1 MGEIMIKVPA
11 GVDLERLKKLLE
23 ADAEFLAKAM
33 KKKVHPGILGKAS
46 VEELEEY
53 AEEVGR

>member
-33 KKKVHPGILGKAS
+33 KKKVHLGILGKAS

-53 AEEVGR
+53 AWRA

>member
-1 MGEIMIKVPA
+1 MGEITIKVPA

-23 ADAEFLAKAM
+23 ADAELLAKAM
-33 KKKVHPGILGKAS
+33 KKRVHPGMLGKAN

-53 AEEVGR
+53 AEEAGR